1 MATAA
6 AVANDCECF
15 ADEQEDEEVAVSFE
29 VVSERLST
37 AEAVAVFVKKSE
49 EASFSNSSSA
59 KIIILNLA
67 QPAARDDLQRREREK
82 QRRVIT
88 NAPRSRHRFIATQSA
103 IIKSWVDS
111 ILLTGTQ
118 IGWRSIPALRHVRLV
133 RQITSQSRWLLHKFG
148 NYHFLK
154 SPD

>member
-29 VVSERLST
+29 VVADEERLST

-59 KIIILNLA
+59 KIII
-67 QPAARDDLQRREREK
+67 
-82 QRRVIT
+82 
-88 NAPRSRHRFIATQSA
+88 
-103 IIKSWVDS
+103 
-111 ILLTGTQ
+111 
-118 IGWRSIPALRHVRLV
+118 
-133 RQITSQSRWLLHKFG
+133 
-148 NYHFLK
+148 
-154 SPD
+154 